1 MAAAIAI
8 IGFMGAGKSR
18 IGMALAHRLRLPFV
32 DTDALIVEQLGPIE
46 RIFAEQGEAAFRAL
60 EQDVVTAVLE
70 KAQRMACVVALGGG
84 AVTSAGVRSVLS
96 AMPHVVWLTAA
107 PDTLFARAAGGGR
120 PLAADQAEFERLFEE
135 RRSLYSELATARVA
149 NSGDRQIEDVVDD
162 VLRGCA
168 IETPGT
174 ARDRGERR

>member
-1 MAAAIAI
+1 
-8 IGFMGAGKSR
+8 
-18 IGMALAHRLRLPFV
+18 MALAHRLRLPFV

-96 AMPHVVWLTAA
+96 AMRFGAEGIKVM
-107 PDTLFARAAGGGR
+107 AAGRLAGHEIARTEWYREGR
-120 PLAADQAEFERLFEE
+120 VPLHTLRADIEYGFAEAKTTYGVIGVKVWVFRGIKDLLGTEAKAAVKQ
-135 RRSLYSELATARVA
+135 
-149 NSGDRQIEDVVDD
+149 
-162 VLRGCA
+162 
-168 IETPGT
+168 
-174 ARDRGERR
+174 